1 MALGMATA
9 TPVHRS
15 TRPTERRGRS
25 PCRGCSRRAA
35 RRRCRAGRRRRCRWP
50 RPRRRSCA
58 RGSRPSL
65 ARPTRP
71 TRRSRRSGAT
81 RRPGSCRSSS
91 APRARYRQPSTG
103 RRRCRTCHA
112 CRTRACAPRGPR
124 RRARRGRGQAGAWR
138 RVGRVRHGLGIGKV
152 RHRPALARGRVD
164 RVGLERVSL
173 ARAARVKVEER
184 RAGRMVLVGVAA
196 RVELRRLDR
205 AAVVAPVDHPAERLR
220 APAAAAVQRAGV
232 APMPVVADPPAVRVL
247 RVRAVAVAVRV
258 ELVRVGGG
266 AVRKVGVAE
275 AALGHPPC
283 LGQDAAEPAAAAA
296 VDRPVEVRRLDAL
309 GGARRGERIGAGAV
323 GQHGRRR
330 RAVVVAAARGVVLPR
345 RAGVVFALLA
355 RPVGGGAVGAA
366 RARLGRIR
374 RRGPG
379 RRHRARGR
387 RWGWRWGWRRR
398 RLCIARPDQL
408 SVVAAAR
415 AAGAVGAQLGGGA
428 EPGAGVAAD
437 GRGLDE
443 GLALV
448 AVAHL
453 WPVRL
458 GPHVAAAVLAPPAA
472 QVRVGA
478 AAHLV
483 LLARV
488 CPPRVLRAAP
498 GPAALDLAARRA
510 R

>member
-1 MALGMATA
+1 
-9 TPVHRS
+9 
-15 TRPTERRGRS
+15 
-25 PCRGCSRRAA
+25 
-35 RRRCRAGRRRRCRWP
+35 
-50 RPRRRSCA
+50 
-58 RGSRPSL
+58 
-65 ARPTRP
+65 
-71 TRRSRRSGAT
+71 
-81 RRPGSCRSSS
+81 
-91 APRARYRQPSTG
+91 
-103 RRRCRTCHA
+103 
-112 CRTRACAPRGPR
+112 
-124 RRARRGRGQAGAWR
+124 
-138 RVGRVRHGLGIGKV
+138 
-152 RHRPALARGRVD
+152 
-164 RVGLERVSL
+164 
-173 ARAARVKVEER
+173 
-184 RAGRMVLVGVAA
+184 MVLVGVAA

-428 EPGAGVAAD
+428 EPGAGFAAD
-437 GRGLDE
+437 GLGLE
-443 GLALV
+443 QRLV
-448 AVAHL
+448 MVAAIHAA
-453 WPVRL
+453 VRL
-458 GPHVAAAVLAPPAA
+458 RPRTAVPTLCPA
-472 QVRVGA
+472 VDGRVGA

-498 GPAALDLAARRA
+498 GPAALDLAARRRGGRGRRRGRRRGRGRILSHGDRTTHREVRRTVIWEDTRVGKGVA
-510 R
+510 ELAG